1 LTRGTGCDRRRL
13 AMDVRRMAA
22 GGLGGAA
29 ATVVMTAWMAAGQ
42 LTGPHGEQP
51 PKRLVRRFAG
61 RAGIPARRRGSGTW
75 LASAAAHLG
84 FGTSCGA
91 LYATVVPRSA
101 ASRGIAFA
109 LGVWAASYA
118 GWIPALGLL
127 PPPQRDNPRRAWT
140 ILTAHVVY
148 GAVLGTTLA
157 KWDQATRQPYEAA
170 GAGSRPGRWCTTG
183 LIMGVS

>member
-1 LTRGTGCDRRRL
+1 
-13 AMDVRRMAA
+13 MDVRRTAV

-29 ATVVMTAWMAAGQ
+29 ATVVMTGWMAAGQ

-51 PKRLVRRFAG
+51 PKRLVRRLAR
-61 RAGIPARRRGSGTW
+61 RAGIPARRRGPGIW

-91 LYATVVPRSA
+91 LYGTMAPRST

-109 LGVWAASYA
+109 LGIWAASYA

-127 PPPQRDNPRRAWT
+127 PPPGKDNPRRAGT
-140 ILTAHVVY
+140 TLTAHVVY
-148 GAVLGTTLA
+148 GAVLGTTVA
-157 KWDQATRQPYEAA
+157 RWDWAAREVQAAAVTVAPQPAVTA
-170 GAGSRPGRWCTTG
+170 SREP
-183 LIMGVS
+183 

>member
-1 LTRGTGCDRRRL
+1 
-13 AMDVRRMAA
+13 MDVRRMAA

-29 ATVVMTAWMAAGQ
+29 ATVVMTGWMAAGQ
-42 LTGPHGEQP
+42 WTGPHGEQP
-51 PKRLVRRFAG
+51 PKRLVRRLAR
-61 RAGIPARRRGSGTW
+61 RAGIPARQRGPGTW

-91 LYATVVPRSA
+91 LYTTVARRSTA
-101 ASRGIAFA
+101 LRGVAFA
-109 LGVWAASYA
+109 LGVWAGSYA

-157 KWDQATRQPYEAA
+157 KWDQAERQPTSVPQP
-170 GAGSRPGRWCTTG
+170 SRPHRP
-183 LIMGVS
+183 